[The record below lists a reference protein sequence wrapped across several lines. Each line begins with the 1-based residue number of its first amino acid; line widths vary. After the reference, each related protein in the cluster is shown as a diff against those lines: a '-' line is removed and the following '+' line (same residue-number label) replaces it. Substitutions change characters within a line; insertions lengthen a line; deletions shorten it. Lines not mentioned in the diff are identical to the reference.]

1 MTLSVLQ
8 HQLDQVE
15 QQLNEAAALLVSND
29 AQGLA
34 DAGSAIQALSV
45 ELMQTLR
52 ANTQAPAASPT
63 VLHRIQHLAS
73 GLNALRENLSRRA
86 AYVDQALRVV
96 LPSPPEVTYTGAAKP
111 FGAVASPS
119 GTLNVL
125 SA

>member
-15 QQLNEAAALLVSND
+15 QQLNEAADLLVSND

-34 DAGSAIQALSV
+34 NAGSAIQALSV

-52 ANTQAPAASPT
+52 SHTDAQATSPT
-63 VLHRIQHLAS
+63 VLNRIQHLAS

-96 LPSPPEVTYTGAAKP
+96 LPSPPDLTYTGAAKP
-111 FGAVASPS
+111 FGAVSAPA
-119 GTLNVL
+119 GTRNVL